1 MGVRFNTMKT
11 ITFKILT
18 LTLFIGLLIPTL
30 VQKGMF
36 LDGITYAAISK
47 NLATGYGQFWE
58 PHYTKTLYPSFSEHP
73 PFVFII
79 ESLFFKL
86 FGNHFYTERIF
97 TFFTALL
104 TALGIVMCWR
114 ELANIKIKENY
125 WFPVLLWLLV
135 PVVSWSYSNNMLEN
149 TMTVFTISSVFFTL
163 KALKGNNIYLVP
175 LSGLLIIFAFLS
187 KGFVGLFPIATPLL
201 FGIIF
206 KENKKA
212 AVHFIV
218 LILSMII
225 ISIISTKLYPEI
237 IDNISRYLN
246 QQFLP
251 ALQGQREVTTTN
263 RFKIL
268 LDLFID
274 LAVMLALL
282 IAFLI
287 ARIKNKENKKFVVNK
302 NFLFFL
308 TVGICA
314 SIPLIISLKQRKFYL
329 IPSIP
334 FYALSFGFLLN
345 EYVMEK
351 MRIVPEKY
359 FKWFKKLLYSVIG
372 LLLIISI
379 LKFGEYSRDTDKIK
393 DVSLISNLLEEG
405 TIISCTKETWSNWG
419 LVAYFSRIG
428 YISLDCDNE
437 HDYFLIKNGDELP
450 INFRQ
455 VELKG
460 TNYTLLKKSTETNT
474 LFK

>member
-1 MGVRFNTMKT
+1 MKT
-11 ITFKILT
+11 ITSKILT
-18 LTLFIGLLIPTL
+18 LTIFIGLLIPTL
-30 VQKGMF
+30 VQEGMF

-47 NLATGYGQFWE
+47 NLAIGYGQFWE

-104 TALGIVMCWR
+104 TASGIIMSWR
-114 ELANIKIKENY
+114 ELAKNNDIKENY

-149 TMTVFTISSVFFTL
+149 TMAIFTIYSVFFIL
-163 KALKGNNIYLVP
+163 KSLKRNNIYLVP
-175 LSGLLIIFAFLS
+175 ISGLLIIFAFLS
-187 KGFVGLFPIATPLL
+187 KGFVGLFPIVTPLL

-206 KENKKA
+206 KVNKKA
-212 AVHFIV
+212 IIYFIV
-218 LILSMII
+218 LILSMITFSF
-225 ISIISTKLYPEI
+225 ISLKLFPEI
-237 IDNISRYLN
+237 IDNVSRYLN

-251 ALQGQREVTTTN
+251 ALKGQREITTNN

-268 LDLFID
+268 LDLFIE
-274 LAVMLALL
+274 LAVVLSLL
-282 IAFLI
+282 IPFVI
-287 ARIKNKENKKFVVNK
+287 ARIKNKINKKFVVNK

-308 TVGICA
+308 MVGVCA

-345 EYVMEK
+345 DFVMEK
-351 MRIVPEKY
+351 MKIVPEKF
-359 FKWFKKLLYSVIG
+359 FKWFKKLLYSVLG

-379 LKFGEYSRDTDKIK
+379 TKFGKYSRDMDNIK
-393 DVSLISNLLEEG
+393 DINLISNLLEEG

-419 LVAYFSRIG
+419 LVAYFTRIG
-428 YISLDCDNE
+428 YISLDCNKKY
-437 HDYFLIKNGDELP
+437 DYFLIKNGDKFP
-450 INFRQ
+450 IKFRQ

-460 TNYTLLKKSTETNT
+460 TNYTLLKRSTETNT
-474 LFK
+474 LFN

>member
-1 MGVRFNTMKT
+1 MKT
-11 ITFKILT
+11 ITSKILT
-18 LTLFIGLLIPTL
+18 LTIFIGLLIPTL
-30 VQKGMF
+30 VQEGMF

-47 NLATGYGQFWE
+47 NLAIGYGQFWE

-104 TALGIVMCWR
+104 TALGIIICWR
-114 ELANIKIKENY
+114 ELAKNNDIKENY

-135 PVVSWSYSNNMLEN
+135 PVVSWSYRNNMLEN
-149 TMTVFTISSVFFTL
+149 TMTVFTIYSVFFIL
-163 KALKGNNIYLVP
+163 KALKRNNIYLVP

-187 KGFVGLFPIATPLL
+187 KGFVGLFPIVTPLL
-201 FGIIF
+201 FGITF
-206 KENKKA
+206 KVNKKA
-212 AVHFIV
+212 IVYFIV
-218 LILSMII
+218 LILSMMITSVI
-225 ISIISTKLYPEI
+225 LIKLFPET

-251 ALQGQREVTTTN
+251 AIKSQREITTNN

-274 LAVMLALL
+274 LAVILALL
-282 IAFLI
+282 IPFLI
-287 ARIKNKENKKFVVNK
+287 DRIKNKRNKKFVVNK
-302 NFLFFL
+302 NFIFFL
-308 TVGICA
+308 LVGICA

-334 FYALSFGFLLN
+334 FYALSFGFLIN
-345 EYVMEK
+345 DFVMEK
-351 MRIVPEKY
+351 MKIVPEKY
-359 FKWFKKLLYSVIG
+359 FKWFKKLLYSVLG

-379 LKFGEYSRDTDKIK
+379 LKFGKYSRDMDNIR
-393 DVSLISNLLEEG
+393 DVSLISSLLDEG
-405 TIISCTKETWSNWG
+405 TIISCAKETWSNWG
-419 LVAYFSRIG
+419 LVAYFIRIG

-450 INFRQ
+450 IKFRQ

-460 TNYTLLKKSTETNT
+460 TKYTLLKKSTETNK
-474 LFK
+474 LCK